1 MWKNGDAGGACYKI
15 SYDGA
20 KATNPGRPGSDVI
33 QVIDKCADK
42 NFDCFIDAFKEI
54 TGSTTGILPISFAQV
69 PCPVSP
75 YGGVAT
81 ATAGNRYF
89 IIVVFSDFK
98 MQISSADVARLS
110 LLSHGSKPGCFP
122 GEYPWEFKSSLVLRS
137 NCRMVA

>member
-1 MWKNGDAGGACYKI
+1 MMWKNGDAGGACYKI

-89 IIVVFSDFK
+89 IIVVFSDFR
-98 MQISSADVARLS
+98 MPISQRRRRPVITAFAWFETRVSS
-110 LLSHGSKPGCFP
+110 
-122 GEYPWEFKSSLVLRS
+122 GEYPWEF
-137 NCRMVA
+137 